1 MQDLL
6 MFATD
11 PQVVPEGRRVIGW
24 IIIYVMVVNVIF
36 AVGIMLNDSIRES
49 IRQCKMK
56 KKRSLAKKLTKERKE
71 AH

>member
-24 IIIYVMVVNVIF
+24 IIIYVMVLNIVF
-36 AVGIMLNDSIRES
+36 AVGIMMTES
-49 IRQCKMK
+49 I
-56 KKRSLAKKLTKERKE
+56 KETIR
-71 AH
+71 